1 MITIISGTNRLGSN
15 TKKVANYYNKLLQA
29 EKHLDIKTL
38 YLEDIDTHKRSEE
51 LIQLEKEI
59 LIPSQAF
66 IFIFPEYNGSFPG
79 VLKSLIDHTDIR
91 KAWWYK
97 KALLVGVAD
106 GRGGNLRGLDQLS
119 NVLHY
124 LKMYVHPNKLP
135 LSKINQEL
143 NEKGEF
149 KRELTR
155 IEIENQIDDFL
166 AFLN

>member
-15 TKKVANYYNKLLQA
+15 TKKVANYYYKKLQN
-29 EKHLDIKTL
+29 ENHLDLKIL
-38 YLEDIDTHKRSEE
+38 YLEDIATHERNEE
-51 LIQLEKEI
+51 LIRIEKEI

-91 KAWWYK
+91 QAWWYK

-106 GRGGNLRGLDQLS
+106 GRGGNLRGLDQFS

-124 LKMYVHPNKLP
+124 LKMLVHPNKLP
-135 LSKINQEL
+135 LSRINQEL
-143 NEKGEF
+143 NENGSF

-155 IEIENQIDDFL
+155 IEIENQLEEFL
-166 AFLN
+166 SFIN